1 MLISLPLPWFIT
13 LLLPLLALLWL
24 WRKKATG
31 SHLLIILLCIASSY
45 LFNQSRKPFLNP
57 IFQKSGQILYLSG
70 RILQEPVIKE
80 HGLSFA
86 FQSNQGHRLE
96 VRASFNSEED
106 QQNASKLLQG
116 AGISFQT
123 KVLDPQ
129 RRFSTGES
137 LADYLLR
144 NRFHGAVEIEELIS
158 VRQYSP
164 PSLFYRMSQ
173 GLRAWIRHRVDQFST
188 HEPLRQ
194 LLKGMLLGDYPRDS
208 ESYTYF
214 QELGLAH
221 FLAVSGYHFYFLL
234 GILMILLFLL
244 GVMSPY
250 REWIILA
257 ILALYL
263 VLGGFQISALRAF
276 IMSAILLLAI
286 IYQGRFHAPSVW
298 CLSAF
303 ILLLWNPWLL
313 FQAGF
318 QLSFL
323 GSLLIMELGHQRG
336 GLYLMSIPMMA
347 ISSGYFHTIQPWSIL
362 TISIFSP
369 LLALF
374 FIGAWLS
381 LLSAVVPFL
390 PLAWILEKAYDYFY
404 WLLHQF
410 QSLPWSY
417 RFVSIPGL
425 STWSLVYALTLLGW
439 ILYLRFWEKE
449 KQKNLQ
455 KITLTLC
462 LLPLLLIFIPSH
474 HPKHLEVNFLDIG
487 QGDAMFIQLPEKINI
502 LIDAGPGADKK
513 STWDPSRKK
522 LLPFLRSRG
531 INKIDYVILSHFH
544 DDHYGGL
551 KTVFEHIPQIDTF
564 IYPAWKSSEALEFEK
579 FYQSFGRKA
588 KRSEAICVN
597 KPMLLG
603 VGSSSLCF
611 NGPPCDP
618 EILSK
623 FNENDRSL
631 VLQLK
636 YGSTSILFTGDMEE
650 LSESDLLS
658 RYGSQVPS
666 TVLKVAHHGS
676 SSSSSEAML
685 DAIQARYAVISCG
698 KNNRFGH
705 PSIQTLKRLQDRNIP
720 CYITHETGNIL
731 LQSDGKNLRWHLSI
745 EH

>member
-1 MLISLPLPWFIT
+1 
-13 LLLPLLALLWL
+13 LLALLWR
-24 WRKKATG
+24 WQKKATG
-31 SHLLIILLCIASSY
+31 SYLLIILLCIASSY
-45 LFNQSRKPFLNP
+45 LLNQSRKPSLDP
-57 IFQKSGQILYLSG
+57 IFQNSGQVLHLRGKILE
-70 RILQEPVIKE
+70 EPVIKE
-80 HGLSFA
+80 YGLSFA
-86 FQSNQGHRLE
+86 FRTKEGYRLE
-96 VRASFNSEED
+96 VRASFNSKED

-116 AGISFQT
+116 AGISFQA

-129 RRFSTGES
+129 RRFSDGAS
-137 LADYLLR
+137 YQDYLLR
-144 NRFHGAVEIEELIS
+144 NRFHGAVDIEELIT

-173 GLRAWIRHRVDQFST
+173 SLRSWIRQRVDRFST

-208 ESYTYF
+208 ESYAYF

-234 GILMILLFLL
+234 GILMVLLFLL
-244 GVMSPY
+244 GVMSPH
-250 REWIILA
+250 REWIILG

-263 VLGGFQISALRAF
+263 IIGGFQISALRAF

-298 CLSAF
+298 CFSAF
-303 ILLLWNPWLL
+303 LLLLWNPWLL

-323 GSLLIMELGHQRG
+323 GSLLIMELGHQRW
-336 GLYLMSIPMMA
+336 GLVLMSIPMMA
-347 ISSGYFHTIQPWSIL
+347 LSSGYFHTIQPWSIL
-362 TISIFSP
+362 TVSIFSP

-374 FIGAWLS
+374 FLGAWLS

-404 WLLHQF
+404 WLLVQF
-410 QSLPWSY
+410 QSFPWSY
-417 RFVSIPGL
+417 RFVAFPGL
-425 STWSLVYALTLLGW
+425 STWSLLYALTLLGW
-439 ILYLRFWEKE
+439 ILYLRFWEKG

-462 LLPLLLIFIPSH
+462 LLPLLLILLPSH

-487 QGDAMFIQLPEKINI
+487 QGDAIFIQLPERKNI
-502 LIDAGPGADKK
+502 LIDAGPGLDKK
-513 STWDPSRKK
+513 SAWDPSRKK
-522 LLPFLRSRG
+522 LLPFLRSKG
-531 INKIDYVILSHFH
+531 INKIDYVVLSHFH

-564 IYPAWKSSEALEFEK
+564 IYPAWKSNEALEFEK
-579 FYQSFGRKA
+579 IYQSFNKKA
-588 KRSEAICVN
+588 KHAEGICVD

-603 VGSSSLCF
+603 NGSLCF
-611 NGPPCDP
+611 YGPPCDP

-636 YGSTSILFTGDMEE
+636 YGATSILFTGDMESA
-650 LSESDLLS
+650 SESDLIS
-658 RYGSQVPS
+658 RYGHLLQSS
-666 TVLKVAHHGS
+666 VLKVAHHGS
-676 SSSSSEAML
+676 STSSSEAML
-685 DAIQARYAVISCG
+685 DTIQAKNAVISCG

-705 PSIQTLKRLQDRNIP
+705 PSGLILDRFNHRNIP
-720 CYITHETGNIL
+720 YYITHETGNIL
-731 LQSDGKNLRWHLSI
+731 LQSNGKQLRWHLSI
-745 EH
+745 EP